1 MKSKASVRF
10 LVVAIATIVTAV
22 LVFAAIRGG
31 MSAGEREQIFKG
43 EISDS
48 QCALNVH
55 SLSRSH
61 EEMLKKK
68 NIGTTS
74 AQCARYCV
82 KYLGGVFVLSVK
94 DKVYKL
100 DNQDVA
106 EKYAGQKVKLTGVL
120 DTQSDVIA
128 VHDITPAN

>member
-1 MKSKASVRF
+1 MSRKSSIRF
-10 LVVAIATIVTAV
+10 TAAAIAITI
-22 LVFAAIRGG
+22 G
-31 MSAGEREQIFKG
+31 MILLLAGVRSGMMAGEREGTFRG

-68 NIGTTS
+68 NIGTT
-74 AQCARYCV
+74 AADCARYCV
-82 KYLGGVFVLSVK
+82 KYLGGVFVLSVR

-100 DNQDVA
+100 DNQDLA
-106 EKYAGQKVKLTGVL
+106 EKYAGQKVKLTGTL
-120 DTQSDVIA
+120 DAKSNVIA
-128 VHDITPAN
+128 VRDIEPEN

>member
-1 MKSKASVRF
+1 MTGKMRVRF
-10 LVVAIATIVTAV
+10 VATMVATLIGIV
-22 LVFAAIRGG
+22 LLAAIRGG
-31 MSAGEREQIFKG
+31 MAAGERVQILKG

-61 EEMLKKK
+61 DEMLKKK
-68 NIGTTS
+68 NIGTTP
-74 AQCARYCV
+74 AECARYCV

-100 DNQDVA
+100 DNQDLA

-120 DTQSDVIA
+120 NAQANVIA
-128 VHDITPAN
+128 VHDIAPVN

>member
-1 MKSKASVRF
+1 MKSEFSVRF
-10 LVVAIATIVTAV
+10 LAVLAATTITAV
-22 LVFAAIRGG
+22 LVLAAIRGG
-31 MSAGEREQIFKG
+31 MSAGERVQLFKG

-68 NIGTTS
+68 NIGTTD
-74 AQCARYCV
+74 AECARYCV
-82 KYLGGVFVLSVK
+82 KYLGGVYVLSVRE
-94 DKVYKL
+94 KVYKL
-100 DNQDVA
+100 DKQDLA

-120 DTQSDVIA
+120 DAQSNVIA
-128 VHDITPAN
+128 VHDIEPVN

>member
-1 MKSKASVRF
+1 MGKKLSVR
-10 LVVAIATIVTAV
+10 LGATALATALTAV
-22 LVFAAIRGG
+22 LVLMALRGG
-31 MSAGEREQIFKG
+31 ADASEREVVFKG

-61 EEMLKKK
+61 AEMLKKK
-68 NIGTTS
+68 NIGTTP

-82 KYLGGVFVLSVK
+82 KYLGGVFVLSMK

-100 DNQDVA
+100 NDQVLA
-106 EKYAGQKVKLTGVL
+106 EKYAGEKVKLTGVL
-120 DTQSDVIA
+120 NTDSNTIA
-128 VHDITPAN
+128 VRDIQPVN

>member
-1 MKSKASVRF
+1 MKRRISVRF
-10 LVVAIATIVTAV
+10 AAAIVAATITVV
-22 LVFAAIRGG
+22 LALAAIRGG
-31 MSAGEREQIFKG
+31 MAAGERVQLFRG

-68 NIGTTS
+68 NIGTTP
-74 AQCARYCV
+74 ADCARYCV
-82 KYLGGVFVLSVK
+82 KYLGGVFVLSVRE
-94 DKVYKL
+94 KVYKL
-100 DNQDVA
+100 DNQELA

-120 DTQSDVIA
+120 DTESNVIA
-128 VHDITPAN
+128 VHDIEPEN

>member
-1 MKSKASVRF
+1 MKSEFSVRF
-10 LVVAIATIVTAV
+10 LAVLAATAMTAV
-22 LVFAAIRGG
+22 LVLAAIRGG
-31 MSAGEREQIFKG
+31 MSAGERVQLFKG

-68 NIGTTS
+68 NIGTTP
-74 AQCARYCV
+74 AECAHYCV
-82 KYLGGVFVLSVK
+82 KYLGGVYVLSVRE
-94 DKVYKL
+94 KVYKL
-100 DNQDVA
+100 DKQDLA

-120 DTQSDVIA
+120 DAQSNVIA
-128 VHDITPAN
+128 VHDIEPVN

>member
-1 MKSKASVRF
+1 MTSKASVRF
-10 LVVAIATIVTAV
+10 LAVAIAAIVTAV

-68 NIGTTS
+68 NIGTTP

-120 DTQSDVIA
+120 DAQSNVIA
-128 VHDITPAN
+128 VHDITPVN

>member
-1 MKSKASVRF
+1 MKSEFSVRF
-10 LVVAIATIVTAV
+10 LAVLTTAAMTAV
-22 LVFAAIRGG
+22 LVLAALRGG
-31 MSAGEREQIFKG
+31 MSAGERVRLFRG

-68 NIGTTS
+68 NIGTT
-74 AQCARYCV
+74 AAECARYCV
-82 KYLGGVFVLSVK
+82 KYLGGVYVLSVREN
-94 DKVYKL
+94 VYKL
-100 DNQDVA
+100 DNQDLA

-120 DTQSDVIA
+120 DAHSNVIA
-128 VHDITPAN
+128 VHDIEPEN